1 MNRVFA
7 AAASALVIVASVG
20 AAQPASP
27 AIRPAPPG
35 RSAALW
41 GLMNEYLEAVLERS
55 PEAGLQ
61 FGDERFNDRLFDASP
76 AAKEAWDRRVDGF
89 LARLEG
95 MDRAGFAEQ
104 DRVDADLLLYSW
116 RLAVEGRPFHAEQL
130 AVSAISGPQFG
141 LPQMAITLPFRTLK
155 HYEDYAARLEAI
167 PAHLGQI
174 TDQMRLGIAAGRT
187 QPRFIA
193 AKSLPVARALVE
205 APAGTDPTLS
215 PFYKPFIGRGDATAR
230 RASAAIEG
238 GVLPA
243 FRTFAEFL
251 EREYVPACRESP
263 AASDG
268 VDGRAAYDFRLRDE
282 TTTGLTADQI
292 HALGVSEVARIRD
305 EMFQVIARAD
315 FPQRDSLKGDKLFGA
330 FVKYL
335 RSEPRFYHTTP
346 EALLTHYRDVCKRID
361 AELPELFATLPRNSY
376 GVKEIPRF
384 AAPTSPTAYYYPG
397 SLKSGVAG
405 LFMANTHALDQR
417 PKYEAIALTLH
428 EAVPGHHF
436 QIAISQELDGVHPI
450 RTLGGYTAFVEG
462 WALYAE
468 RLGLEVGDEG
478 GATGERGRG
487 MYADPYDDF
496 GRLNMEMWRAMRLV
510 VDPGIHDKGWTRQQS
525 IDFML
530 ANSAL
535 AKLNIENEVD
545 RYIGWPGQACGYKIG
560 ELKIRELRR
569 RAEERLGDRFDVRS
583 FHDAVLG
590 AGALPLPVLESRIDR
605 WIEESTRAANR
616 QRGD

>member
-1 MNRVFA
+1 MNRVC
-7 AAASALVIVASVG
+7 AAASALVVVVASAG
-20 AAQPASP
+20 AVQPASP
-27 AIRPAPPG
+27 AVKPVPPG

-41 GLMNEYLEAVLERS
+41 GLMNEYLEAVIERS
-55 PEAGLQ
+55 PGVGLQ

-89 LARLEG
+89 LARLEA
-95 MDRAGFAEQ
+95 MDRAAFAEQ

-116 RLAVEGRPFHAEQL
+116 RLSVEGRAFHGEQL
-130 AVSAISGPQFG
+130 PVSSIDGPQFS
-141 LPQMAITLPFRTLK
+141 LPQAAITLPFRTPK
-155 HYEDYAARLEAI
+155 HDDDYAKKLEAI
-167 PAHLGQI
+167 PLHLDQI
-174 TDQMRLGIAAGRT
+174 TQQMRLGMEAKRT
-187 QPRFIA
+187 QPRFIV
-193 AKSLPVARALVE
+193 AKSLPVTKALTE
-205 APAGTDPTLS
+205 GAGAANPRTS
-215 PFYKPFIGRGDATAR
+215 PFYRPFVGRDDNPAAR
-230 RASAAIEG
+230 RAAAAIEG

-251 EREYVPACRESP
+251 EREYIPACRESP
-263 AASDG
+263 AASDS

-282 TTTGLTADQI
+282 TTTGLTSDQI
-292 HALGVSEVARIRD
+292 HALGVSEVARIRA
-305 EMFQVIARAD
+305 EMFRVIARTD
-315 FPQRDSLKGDKLFGA
+315 FPQRDSLKGDELFGA

-346 EALLTHYRDVCKRID
+346 EALLTHYRDICKRID
-361 AELPELFATLPRNSY
+361 AELPKLFATLPRNSY

-436 QIAISQELDGVHPI
+436 QIAISQELEGVHPI

-462 WALYAE
+462 WALYTE
-468 RLGLEVGDEG
+468 RLGLEVGDGDAG
-478 GATGERGRG
+478 GSTGDGRG
-487 MYADPYDDF
+487 IYADPYDDF

-510 VDPGIHDKGWTRQQS
+510 VDTGIHARGWARQQA

-560 ELKIRELRR
+560 ELKIRELRG
-569 RAEERLGDRFDVRS
+569 RAEERLGPGFDVRS

-590 AGALPLPVLESRIDR
+590 AGALPLPVLEARIDR
-605 WIEESTRAANR
+605 WIEESGRPASR
-616 QRGD
+616 QR